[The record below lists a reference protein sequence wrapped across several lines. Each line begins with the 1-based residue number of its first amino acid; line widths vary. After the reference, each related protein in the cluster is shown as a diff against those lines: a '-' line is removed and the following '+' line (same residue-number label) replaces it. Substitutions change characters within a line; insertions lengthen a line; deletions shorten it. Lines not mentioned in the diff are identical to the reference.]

1 MVHDHHYHATRPTI
15 IAMFSLLHWHGWR
28 CSYFFFFRCSQII
41 LTWTE
46 AWGTVSQAVRQAGTT
61 HIFTFVS
68 FVCRCQG
75 CLLRL
80 DVHLLWP
87 AHEQKQ
93 NPCHCIYDSLFS
105 LHSLANPATND
116 NEKSE
121 EKKISCGAGNSV
133 ARHIYIYADI
143 RYGLEYFRIKLYL
156 VYLCVRCVCVV
167 YAVCVFVWVF
177 RFDCKKAIIR
187 CDATTWT
194 LFSFTLLLLHTH
206 TTLSNFLLFFF
217 FVKGLEGE
225 YWISYLCA
233 AE

>member
-1 MVHDHHYHATRPTI
+1 MCTHRLTRRPQLSYG
-15 IAMFSLLHWHGWR
+15 ARSSLSCNASHNHRYVRFSIGMADVALI
-28 CSYFFFFRCSQII
+28 FFFFRCSQII

-156 VYLCVRCVCVV
+156 VYLCVRCVCCMC
-167 YAVCVFVWVF
+167 VCVGIPIW
-177 RFDCKKAIIR
+177 
-187 CDATTWT
+187 
-194 LFSFTLLLLHTH
+194 L
-206 TTLSNFLLFFF
+206 
-217 FVKGLEGE
+217 
-225 YWISYLCA
+225 
-233 AE
+233 